1 LRDLKQAIHSIHIN
15 QSWVK
20 KDDFETIGAY
30 EQWQRMEIKQL
41 AERMNTII
49 QMYPDISLGS
59 LQTDNEGI
67 CDFVSIYYIFKRLLI
82 LSVA

>member
-1 LRDLKQAIHSIHIN
+1 MKQAIHSIHIN

-20 KDDFETIGAY
+20 KDDFETAGAY
-30 EQWQRMEIKQL
+30 EQWQKVEIKQL

-59 LQTDNEGI
+59 LQPDNESI
-67 CDFVSIYYIFKRLLI
+67 SDFVSMHYMYKRLLI
-82 LSVA
+82 LS